1 MTGSAAL
8 LLVKPT
14 CAGSSMVWVKALHV
28 NSTAGDYQ
36 IAPKQAL
43 LMTFQ
48 LELCSAQ
55 ANELQLQNTCELSA
69 WELVHS

>member
-1 MTGSAAL
+1 
-8 LLVKPT
+8 
-14 CAGSSMVWVKALHV
+14 MVWVKTLHV

-36 IAPKQAL
+36 IAPEQAL

-55 ANELQLQNTCELSA
+55 ENELQLQNTCELSA
-69 WELVHS
+69 WELVQS